1 MKKWIFSTL
10 SKQLICAILFVQL
23 AGCGTMMRGG
33 SSEKVYR
40 GVDIDIRNT
49 TNAYMW
55 LFTGG
60 LLPVFSIISMPFDAV
75 IDTLLL
81 PVDLAISNS
90 PKVYKQ
96 PAENCVPVF
105 AVNMTGQPDV
115 DYTIRKKST
124 GEILTQSRTR
134 IIPQAGSA
142 SGKLNKASLMTKEN
156 PSILPESVTISWDA
170 GTRLLQA
177 ETTDISDFTESYTP
191 DESLLKAASIIAI
204 FMPCNRV
211 VLVNYEDEYYNY
223 DFIHKQAIQ
232 DVFQQLQSLSER
244 SQCSASGQI
253 TLMMEGAWK

>member
-1 MKKWIFSTL
+1 MNKWIFSTL

-23 AGCGTMMRGG
+23 TGCGTMMREG

-55 LFTGG
+55 LFSAGI
-60 LLPVFSIISMPFDAV
+60 LPIFSVISMPFDAV

-96 PAENCVPVF
+96 PSANYVPVF

-124 GEILTQSRTR
+124 GEILTQSRSG

-142 SGKLNKASLMTKEN
+142 SGKLDKTSLITKDN
-156 PSILPESVTISWDA
+156 PSIPPESVTISWDT
-170 GTRLLQA
+170 GTRLLKT
-177 ETTDISDFTESYTP
+177 ESTDISNFTESYTP
-191 DESLLKAASIIAI
+191 DESFLKAASVIAI

-211 VLVNYEDEYYNY
+211 MLVNYDDEYYNY

-232 DVFQQLQSLSER
+232 VVFQQLQSLSER
-244 SQCSASGQI
+244 SQCSASGKT
-253 TLMMEGAWK
+253 TLMMKGVWQ

>member
-23 AGCGTMMRGG
+23 AGCGTLLR
-33 SSEKVYR
+33 SESNEKIYR
-40 GVDIDIRNT
+40 GVDTDIRNT
-49 TNAYMW
+49 TNAFMW
-55 LFTGG
+55 LFSAGI
-60 LLPVFSIISMPFDAV
+60 LPVFSIISMPFDAV

-96 PAENCVPVF
+96 PAANYVPVF
-105 AVNMTGQPDV
+105 AINMTEKPDV
-115 DYTIRKKST
+115 DYAIRKKST
-124 GEILTQSRTR
+124 GEILTQSRSR

-142 SGKLNKASLMTKEN
+142 SGKLNKSSLITKDN
-156 PSILPESVTISWDA
+156 PSVPPESVTISWDV
-170 GTRLLQA
+170 GTRLQQI
-177 ETTDISDFTESYTP
+177 ESTDSSNITESYTP
-191 DESLLKAASIIAI
+191 DDSLLKAASVIAI
-204 FMPCNRV
+204 FFPCNRV
-211 VLVNYEDEYYNY
+211 MLVNYDSGFYNY

-232 DVFQQLQSLSER
+232 DVFQQLNSLSER

>member
-1 MKKWIFSTL
+1 MNKWIFSTL

-23 AGCGTMMRGG
+23 TRCGTMMREG

-55 LFTGG
+55 LFSAGI
-60 LLPVFSIISMPFDAV
+60 LPIFSVISMPFDAV

-96 PAENCVPVF
+96 PSANYVPVF

-124 GEILTQSRTR
+124 GEILTQSRSG

-142 SGKLNKASLMTKEN
+142 SGKLDKTSLITKDN
-156 PSILPESVTISWDA
+156 PSIPPESVTISWDT
-170 GTRLLQA
+170 GTRLLKT
-177 ETTDISDFTESYTP
+177 ESTDISNFTESYTP
-191 DESLLKAASIIAI
+191 DESFLKAASVIAI
-204 FMPCNRV
+204 FMPYNRV
-211 VLVNYEDEYYNY
+211 MLVNYDDEYYNY

-232 DVFQQLQSLSER
+232 VVFQQLQSLSER
-244 SQCSASGQI
+244 SQCSASGKT
-253 TLMMEGAWK
+253 TLMMKGVWQ

>member
-1 MKKWIFSTL
+1 MKKWIFSAL
-10 SKQLICAILFVQL
+10 SKRLICAILFLQL
-23 AGCGTMMRGG
+23 AGCGTLMRGE

-40 GVDIDIRNT
+40 GVDTDIRIT

-55 LFTGG
+55 LFSAGI
-60 LLPVFSIISMPFDAV
+60 LPVSSIISMPFDAV

-96 PAENCVPVF
+96 PAANYVPVF
-105 AVNMTGQPDV
+105 AVNMTEKPDV

-124 GEILTQSRTR
+124 GEILTQSRSR

-142 SGKLNKASLMTKEN
+142 SGKLDKASLMKKEN
-156 PSILPESVTISWDA
+156 PSIPPESVTISWDA
-170 GTRLLQA
+170 ETRLLQA

-191 DESLLKAASIIAI
+191 DESLLKAASIIVI

-211 VLVNYEDEYYNY
+211 MLVNYEDEYYNY

-253 TLMMEGAWK
+253 TLIMEGAWK

>member
-10 SKQLICAILFVQL
+10 SKQLICAILFLQL
-23 AGCGTMMRGG
+23 TGCGTLMRGE

-40 GVDIDIRNT
+40 GVDTDIRIT
-49 TNAYMW
+49 TNAFMW

-60 LLPVFSIISMPFDAV
+60 ILPVFSIISMPFDAV

-96 PAENCVPVF
+96 PAENYVPVF

-142 SGKLNKASLMTKEN
+142 SGKLNKSSLITKDN
-156 PSILPESVTISWDA
+156 PSAPPESVTISWDA

-211 VLVNYEDEYYNY
+211 MLVNYEDEYYNY

>member
-1 MKKWIFSTL
+1 
-10 SKQLICAILFVQL
+10 
-23 AGCGTMMRGG
+23 
-33 SSEKVYR
+33 
-40 GVDIDIRNT
+40 
-49 TNAYMW
+49 MW
-55 LFTGG
+55 LFSAGI
-60 LLPVFSIISMPFDAV
+60 LPVSSIISMPFDAV

-96 PAENCVPVF
+96 PAANYVPVF
-105 AVNMTGQPDV
+105 AVNMTEKPDV

-124 GEILTQSRTR
+124 GEILTQSRTI

-156 PSILPESVTISWDA
+156 PSIPPESVTISWDA

-191 DESLLKAASIIAI
+191 DESLLKAASIIVI

-211 VLVNYEDEYYNY
+211 MLVNYEDEYYNY

-253 TLMMEGAWK
+253 TLIMEGAWK

>member
-10 SKQLICAILFVQL
+10 SKQLICAILLLQL
-23 AGCGTMMRGG
+23 AGCGTLMRGA

-40 GVDIDIRNT
+40 GVDTDIRNT
-49 TNAYMW
+49 TNAFMW
-55 LFTGG
+55 LFSAGI
-60 LLPVFSIISMPFDAV
+60 LPVFSVISMPFDAV

-90 PKVYKQ
+90 PEVYKQ
-96 PAENCVPVF
+96 PSAKYVPVY
-105 AVNMTGQPDV
+105 AVNMTSQPDV

-124 GEILTQSRTR
+124 GEIVTQSRSG

-142 SGKLNKASLMTKEN
+142 SGKLDKTSLITKDN
-156 PSILPESVTISWDA
+156 PSIPPESVTISWDA
-170 GTRLLQA
+170 GKRLLQT
-177 ETTDISDFTESYTP
+177 ESTDISNITESYTP
-191 DESLLKAASIIAI
+191 DESFTKAVSVIAI

-211 VLVNYEDEYYNY
+211 MLVNYDDEYYNY
-223 DFIHKQAIQ
+223 DFIHKQAVQ
-232 DVFQQLQSLSER
+232 DVFKQLQSLSER